1 MRLRLTPCS
10 IAGRMAL
17 VIIGVIILSHL
28 ISLGSYDLDRIDII
42 NDESYDRI
50 GERVSS
56 TVRLLERSPVDQRA
70 AITDSMSTAKIRIAW
85 SQIPAI
91 AAPASNN
98 AGTELAEDLSDWLEI
113 SPDRIR
119 VAGEPANRLAIAVQ
133 LSDST
138 WVDAE
143 ADTLPIDNFDFSSLL
158 ASTVATV
165 IGIIV
170 LSLFLVRWVTRPLNQ
185 LANAAERL
193 GTNVEA
199 EPLPEK
205 GPIEVR
211 RAAVAFNTMQ
221 HRIQRLLTDRTQ
233 MFAAISHDLKT
244 PITRVKLRLE
254 FITNDTERAR
264 IMRDLDDMEQM
275 IGSFLAFLRE
285 ENGNEETRLADLSTM
300 LQTICDD
307 FSDAGHSVS
316 LVAPQP
322 CPYSCRV
329 LALKRA
335 LSNLIDNAIK
345 YGGSAEVT
353 LNRTEDRL
361 EIEIADHG
369 PGITPEEQAKVFE
382 PFYRIET
389 SRNRDTG
396 GTGLGLTVAR
406 SIIQA
411 HGGEI
416 NLENRAGGGVRVLVI
431 LPVII
436 II

>member
-1 MRLRLTPCS
+1 
-10 IAGRMAL
+10 MAL